1 MKRTHSPFSSDWRR
15 ANGSF
20 VNSPLEDAKS
30 HLHSVGFDCPL
41 FTLAKT
47 ESENAAR
54 DSSHHKLRPPQGAP
68 AAAPSFR
75 TERSC
80 IVADWQTQNPS
91 GRVPLV
97 LDLAGHHQHQWG
109 AQPLQKNARTGH
121 DCDLVLLAN
130 KRRICYAFAR
140 GSSNVHSYGEGY
152 ARR

>member
-30 HLHSVGFDCPL
+30 HLHSVGFDCQL

-80 IVADWQTQNPS
+80 NCSRLANSNPS
-91 GRVPLV
+91 GRVALV

-109 AQPLQKNARTGH
+109 CPVLAKNARIGH
-121 DCDLVLLAN
+121 DCELVLLAN

-140 GSSNVHSYGEGY
+140 GSSNVHSCGEGY
-152 ARR
+152 PRR